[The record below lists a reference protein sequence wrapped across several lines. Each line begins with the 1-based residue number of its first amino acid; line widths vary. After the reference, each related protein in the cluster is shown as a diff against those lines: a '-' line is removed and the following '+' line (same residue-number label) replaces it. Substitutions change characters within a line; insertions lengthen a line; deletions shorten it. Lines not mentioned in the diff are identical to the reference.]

1 MTVGKTRVRLK
12 KGSLLPHN
20 EVYCSMVL
28 NQTSTFY
35 DHVTEEMYLEQF
47 SVPTRQFLQNC
58 PDQKQNL
65 FQHDLN
71 SNNRKRRTKQSNL
84 FSFLDYLFQ
93 EPCVTCFKW

>member
-1 MTVGKTRVRLK
+1 
-12 KGSLLPHN
+12 
-20 EVYCSMVL
+20 MVL
-28 NQTSTFY
+28 NQTSFY
-35 DHVTEEMYLEQF
+35 DHMTEEMHLEQI

-71 SNNRKRRTKQSNL
+71 SNRKKGKTKQSNL

-93 EPCVTCFKW
+93 EPGVAWFKW